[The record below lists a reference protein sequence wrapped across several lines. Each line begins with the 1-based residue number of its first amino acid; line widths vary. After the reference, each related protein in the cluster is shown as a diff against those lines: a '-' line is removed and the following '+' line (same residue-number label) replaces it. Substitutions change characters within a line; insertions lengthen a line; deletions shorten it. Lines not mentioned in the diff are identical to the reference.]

1 MNNLPS
7 GTVTF
12 LFTDIEGSTQLWE
25 KYAESM
31 QAVLAKHDSILKEAV
46 ESNHGHIIKTTGD
59 GAHAVFEK
67 AIDSVNATLEAQNN
81 LQHLVQVQESLKVRM
96 GLHTGEAEL
105 RDNDYYG
112 QALNRTA
119 RIMSLAHG
127 GQILLSGITAEVVS
141 DHLPANI
148 SLLDLG
154 EHRLKDLIRPERIFQ
169 LSAPGLQKDFPP
181 LKSLDTLPNN
191 LPIQLSSFIG
201 REHQMS
207 EASKLLST
215 TRLLTFIGPGGTGKT
230 RLSLQLAAEHL
241 SDFKDGVWLI
251 ELAPLADS
259 AFILSAI
266 ASVFNVREVQGVP
279 LVTLMLDYLRAKQI
293 LLILDN
299 CEHLVEA
306 SAQLADQL
314 LHSCPQLKIIA
325 SSREALGIPGEAV
338 FRVPSL
344 SLPDESSSVE
354 SLMECE
360 ATRLFI
366 ERAAKT
372 EPRFQLTDHNAI
384 SIAQI
389 CRRLDGIPLAI
400 ELAAA
405 RVKLFTPEQIA
416 ERLDD
421 RFKLLTG
428 GSRTAMPRQQTLR
441 ALIDWSYQS
450 LNKTEQQALRQLA
463 VFSGG
468 WTFEAAES
476 VLGESDTLAGLLG
489 LINKSL
495 VNVEEQDGQSR
506 YRFLETIRQYAME
519 KLLESGEAVETR
531 NRHFDYVLH
540 IAEVSEE
547 KMFGAE
553 STEWLDQ
560 MEIEHDN
567 LRAAFEWSI
576 ANYPEKGLKLAL
588 ALSAFWTSRDYNSEA
603 RALCT
608 ELLTRTETMPNLE
621 HERAGAY
628 ALLGWNS
635 ITTGDHKTGR
645 AAAEA
650 SVALAK
656 KVNDLKTL
664 VRAYGVLAL
673 SSIFLGDFTTA
684 QEAVMEGETIARQ
697 NGFIGELGLIISIHA
712 QITYF
717 AERDVIRT
725 KAYLEES
732 DSIGKGA
739 GYRWTTSMSAYG
751 LARVAGAIGDLET
764 ARAKFLESANIA
776 NGFGNKRIVYSSQS
790 ELAHVLREHGE
801 IDEPLN
807 IYRELLPRW
816 KDLGHRAAV
825 AHELE
830 CIAFILSKKG
840 DTQRAA
846 QLLGAAEALREVI
859 DSSMT
864 TLEQAEYDR
873 EVSALRSKM
882 NEIDFEK
889 AWNEGREMTMD
900 EAIENA
906 FRD

>member
-1 MNNLPS
+1 MTNLPS

-25 KYAESM
+25 DHAEIMKS
-31 QAVLAKHDSILKEAV
+31 ALAEHDNILREAI
-46 ESNHGHIIKTTGD
+46 ESNHGHVIKTTGD
-59 GAHAVFEK
+59 GAHAVFAT
-67 AIDSVNATLEAQNN
+67 AIDAVNAAISAQHNLTSPISN
-81 LQHLVQVQESLKVRM
+81 LQIKVRM

-105 RDNDYYG
+105 RDGDYYG

-127 GQILLSGITAEVVS
+127 GQILVSGITAEVVRE
-141 DHLPANI
+141 HLPADLF
-148 SLLDLG
+148 LLDLG
-154 EHRLKDLIRPERIFQ
+154 EHRLEDLIRSERIYQ
-169 LSAPGLQKDFPP
+169 LSAPDLPKDFPS
-181 LKSLDTLPNN
+181 LQSLDTLPNN

-201 REHQMS
+201 REHQMR
-207 EASKLLST
+207 EAGKLLST

-241 SDFKDGVWLI
+241 SNFKDGVWLV
-251 ELAPLADS
+251 ELAPIADP
-259 AFILSAI
+259 AFIMSAI
-266 ASVFNVREVQGVP
+266 ASVFDVREVQGVP
-279 LVTLMLDYLRAKQI
+279 LANLVLDYLRAKRI

-314 LHSCPQLKIIA
+314 LHTCSQLKIIA

-344 SLPDESSSVE
+344 KLPDQALSAEA
-354 SLMECE
+354 LMECE
-360 ATRLFI
+360 AARLFI
-366 ERAAKT
+366 ERATKA
-372 EPRFQLTDHNAI
+372 EPRFQLTDHNAF

-428 GSRTAMPRQQTLR
+428 GSRTALPRQQTLR

-450 LNKTEQQALRQLA
+450 LTEAEQRALCRLA

-476 VLGESDTLAGLLG
+476 VVGEADALDGLLG
-489 LINKSL
+489 LVNKSL

-531 NRHFDYVLH
+531 DRHFDYVLH

-603 RALCT
+603 RAIC
-608 ELLTRTETMPNLE
+608 EVLLTRTEMMPNLE
-621 HERAGAY
+621 RERAGVY
-628 ALLGWNS
+628 ALLGWNAT
-635 ITTGDHKTGR
+635 TTGDHKTGR

-650 SVALAK
+650 SVEMAK
-656 KVNDLKTL
+656 KVNDMKTL
-664 VRAYGVLAL
+664 VRAYSVLAL

-684 QEAVMEGETIARQ
+684 QKAAMEGESIARQ
-697 NGFIGELGLIISIHA
+697 HGFTGELGLIISIRA
-712 QITYF
+712 QIMYF
-717 AERDVIRT
+717 VDRDVTRI

-732 DSIGKGA
+732 ESIGKNA
-739 GYRWTTSMSAYG
+739 GYRWTTSMSTFG
-751 LARVAGAIGDLET
+751 LGRVAAAIGDLET

-776 NGFGNKRIVYSSQS
+776 NGFGNKRIIYSSHS
-790 ELAHVLREHGE
+790 ELAHILREHGE
-801 IDEPLN
+801 IDEPLE
-807 IYRELLPRW
+807 IYRELLPKW

-840 DTQRAA
+840 DTQRSA
-846 QLLGAAEALREVI
+846 QLLGAAEALRETI
-859 DSSMT
+859 DSVMT
-864 TLEQAEYDR
+864 TLEQAEYER
-873 EVSALRSKM
+873 EVSTLRAKM
-882 NEIDFEK
+882 NAVDLKK
-889 AWNEGREMTMD
+889 AWNDGRRMTMD
-900 EAIENA
+900 KAIENA
-906 FRD
+906 LSD